1 MVNFVIT
8 KWISVAGTI
17 EKVTALMEVQLETVD
32 NGKTI
37 IVANI
42 YQLSDNRYQAVL
54 VYTT

>member
-17 EKVTALMEVQLETVD
+17 EAVTALMEVQLETVD